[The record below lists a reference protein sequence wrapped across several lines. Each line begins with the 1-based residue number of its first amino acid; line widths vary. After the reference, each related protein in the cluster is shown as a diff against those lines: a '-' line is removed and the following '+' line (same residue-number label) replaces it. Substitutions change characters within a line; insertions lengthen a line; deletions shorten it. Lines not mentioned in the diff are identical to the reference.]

1 MDAILKRFGKSQVR
15 ILRPMEYEAIRKAV
29 KLEQAIMLDGL
40 LLTGMRY
47 VEARRFQQQP
57 EWLERNFIH
66 VPSLKVKAKQKE
78 RWIRLSNYAQQTIPL
93 FLKGTKLPGKATFD
107 KNLKRWSQKAGIDP
121 IGLCA
126 KTTRKTMESWLVF
139 YYPDR
144 IVNIMQS
151 QGHDTLTSLE
161 HYLNLPFD
169 NTDKEAMKKWL
180 DGWI

>member
-15 ILRPMEYEAIRKAV
+15 ILRPAEYEVIRKVV
-29 KLEQAIMLDGL
+29 KPDQAIMLDGL

-47 VEARRFQQQP
+47 VEARRFQQHP
-57 EWLERNFIH
+57 EWLERTFIH

-78 RWIRLSNYAQQTIPL
+78 RWIRLSSYAQQVIPL
-93 FLKGTKLPGKATFD
+93 FLKGTKLSGKATFD
-107 KNLKRWSQKAGIDP
+107 KNLKRWAQKAGIDP

-169 NTDKEAMKKWL
+169 NVDKEAMKKWL

>member
-1 MDAILKRFGKSQVR
+1 MSAILKLFGKSQVR
-15 ILRPMEYEAIRKAV
+15 ILRPAEYEAIRQVV
-29 KLEQAIMLDGL
+29 KPDQAIMLDGL

-47 VEARRFQQQP
+47 IEARKFQQHA
-57 EWLERNFIH
+57 EWLEGKFVH
-66 VPSLKVKAKQKE
+66 VPTLKVKAKQKE

-107 KNLKRWSQKAGIDP
+107 KNLKRWSQKAGIDS

-169 NTDKEAMKKWL
+169 NADKEAMKKWL